1 MGSTDIH
8 GQPRI
13 KSTGVVGVRILV
25 TGGMLIFHPTY
36 SLMNIANDYW
46 RVKEPHNQLLGNN
59 QFQCRVFNEPKSRAE
74 MDAIN
79 LVFEQTIEEDPSTG
93 AIYQGKDFHLGHVIL
108 SRHVIVST

>member
-1 MGSTDIH
+1 
-8 GQPRI
+8 
-13 KSTGVVGVRILV
+13 
-25 TGGMLIFHPTY
+25 MLIFHPTY
-36 SLMNIANDYW
+36 SLMNIANDFW

-93 AIYQGKDFHLGHVIL
+93 AIYQGKDFHFGHVIL
-108 SRHVIVST
+108 SRDRFNFGPFYTRYDRSENLEKVSAEAKSRKV

>member
-1 MGSTDIH
+1 
-8 GQPRI
+8 
-13 KSTGVVGVRILV
+13 
-25 TGGMLIFHPTY
+25 MLIFHPTY

-46 RVKEPHNQLLGNN
+46 KVKEPHNQLLGNN

-108 SRHVIVST
+108 SRDRFNFRLSSKWFDMIQLEISEKAYAEVKSRKV

>member
-1 MGSTDIH
+1 
-8 GQPRI
+8 
-13 KSTGVVGVRILV
+13 
-25 TGGMLIFHPTY
+25 
-36 SLMNIANDYW
+36 MNIANDYW

-93 AIYQGKDFHLGHVIL
+93 AIYQGKDSHFG
-108 SRHVIVST
+108 HVIVSTSFRIGMVSNVCFQTKYDPNENLHKVYVEVKSRKV

>member
-1 MGSTDIH
+1 
-8 GQPRI
+8 
-13 KSTGVVGVRILV
+13 
-25 TGGMLIFHPTY
+25 MLIFHPTY

-93 AIYQGKDFHLGHVIL
+93 AIYQGKDSHFG
-108 SRHVIVST
+108 HVIVSTCSNM

>member
-1 MGSTDIH
+1 
-8 GQPRI
+8 
-13 KSTGVVGVRILV
+13 
-25 TGGMLIFHPTY
+25 
-36 SLMNIANDYW
+36 MNIANDFW

-93 AIYQGKDFHLGHVIL
+93 AIYQGKDSHLGYVIL
-108 SRHVIVST
+108 SRDFERFYTRYDPSENLKKVYVEVKFRKV